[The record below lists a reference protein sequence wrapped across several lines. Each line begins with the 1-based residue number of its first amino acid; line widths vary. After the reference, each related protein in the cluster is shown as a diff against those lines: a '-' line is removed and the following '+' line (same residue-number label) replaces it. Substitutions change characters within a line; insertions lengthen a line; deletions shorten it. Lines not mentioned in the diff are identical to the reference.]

1 MLFPLSNPSNPSHL
15 KHHGVFHCQW
25 DTEKL
30 GNQMPCSHTQICIC
44 IPKVVTGYIQS
55 SIGNTG
61 YITDIGWGI
70 INGTV
75 FRLRSQLVQ
84 SKIDWGL

>member
-1 MLFPLSNPSNPSHL
+1 
-15 KHHGVFHCQW
+15 
-25 DTEKL
+25 
-30 GNQMPCSHTQICIC
+30 MPCSHTQICIC

-75 FRLRSQLVQ
+75 FRLRSQLVR
-84 SKIDWGL
+84 SKIDWATLGILVLCQSAHMVEQQNISKHS